1 MSVVIMMEVVIKHV
15 LILLEV
21 IIVTVMKDTTSTLMN
36 MDVMVR

>member
-15 LILLEV
+15 LILMEV
-21 IIVTVMKDTTSTLMN
+21 IIVNVMKDTTSTLMN

>member
-15 LILLEV
+15 LIMLEV
-21 IIVTVMKDTTSTLMN
+21 IIVNVMKDTTSTLMN